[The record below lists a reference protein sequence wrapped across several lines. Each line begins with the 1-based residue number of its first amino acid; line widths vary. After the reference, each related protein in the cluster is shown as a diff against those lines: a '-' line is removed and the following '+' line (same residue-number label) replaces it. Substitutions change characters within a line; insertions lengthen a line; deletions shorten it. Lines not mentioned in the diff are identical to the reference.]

1 MTYPHHSMALLHTER
16 AAELIRDAKSAPTQI
31 EADTLLSQA
40 AKRIA
45 KAEAILSSQTV
56 VILAEVA

>member
-1 MTYPHHSMALLHTER
+1 MALLHTER
-16 AAELIRDAKSAPTQI
+16 AAELIRDAKSAPSQI

-40 AKRIA
+40 ARRLES
-45 KAEAILSSQTV
+45 AEAILARQTV

>member
-1 MTYPHHSMALLHTER
+1 MPYPHHSMALLHAER
-16 AAELIRDAKSAPTQI
+16 AAELIADAKIAPSQQ

-40 AKRIA
+40 ARRLES
-45 KAEAILSSQTV
+45 AEAILAQQTV